1 MCNDFLISVVIPCYN
16 VSEYIDRCLDSIVN
30 QTIGINK
37 LEIICVNDASTD
49 DTWEKLKLWEEKYPE
64 NIMVITYKENQRQ
77 GAARNIGM
85 QYATAEFL
93 TFIDSDDWIE
103 KDMLEDMYQRMIS
116 NDYDMVA
123 CKYIRDNGEGI
134 PDTKEQIDQEYIFE
148 EKNGYSWGEATQTG
162 VNGDYGGPVTK
173 LFRREWLIDHGLWFP
188 EGLSY
193 EDNYWIGMV
202 ILYLRRIYIIDK
214 IYYHYWVNSEST
226 VTSKNSLRHL
236 DRIVIEEMLISKY
249 EELGI
254 LNIYHN
260 EIFSIFITRYY
271 INTMHIL
278 FTRFDKIPLGIYERL
293 RAFSFE
299 HYGDEIIQLTKV
311 LPPNDK
317 TQLLMSFLVSNE
329 CASYDDLINLRS
341 SYLKF

>member
-1 MCNDFLISVVIPCYN
+1 MIKFNDN
-16 VSEYIDRCLDSIVN
+16 N
-30 QTIGINK
+30 
-37 LEIICVNDASTD
+37 EIIENESYRAILVGVYKDEDISYSMEELKGLALAVNAQVLGMMTQKILKANPRTLIGSGKVLELKEMVENMEA
-49 DTWEKLKLWEEKYPE
+49 DT
-64 NIMVITYKENQRQ
+64 VI
-77 GAARNIGM
+77 
-85 QYATAEFL
+85 F
-93 TFIDSDDWIE
+93 
-103 KDMLEDMYQRMIS
+103 
-116 NDYDMVA
+116 ND
-123 CKYIRDNGEGI
+123 EL
-134 PDTKEQIDQEYIFE
+134 
-148 EKNGYSWGEATQTG
+148 TG
-162 VNGDYGGPVTK
+162 V
-173 LFRREWLIDHGLWFP
+173 E
-188 EGLSY
+188 
-193 EDNYWIGMV
+193 
-202 ILYLRRIYIIDK
+202 LRNLEEELGVHVIDK